1 MIQTNTWLDMIES
14 FDTQEYEDWFKFA
27 MIWFYF
33 NNYYNKR
40 YAHVNGEKNKIIVL
54 AKDNADYYEQS
65 FYGVSIIEEFKTK
78 DSDGNKTYV
87 VNMQNT
93 NQKVFFDMSHKSCED
108 FFKVLYQ
115 IRCNFFHGDKQPSNQ
130 YDKELVKWAGKN
142 LLLFLK
148 GVSLND

>member
-1 MIQTNTWLDMIES
+1 MIQTNNWLDIIEI
-14 FDTQEYEDWFKFA
+14 FNTQEYEDWFKFA

-33 NNYYNKR
+33 NNYFNKR
-40 YAHVNGEKNKIIVL
+40 YSHVNGEKNKIIEF
-54 AKDNADYYEQS
+54 AKDNNSYYSNSFFNQS
-65 FYGVSIIEEFKTK
+65 ILDDFKTK

-93 NQKVFFDMSHKSCED
+93 TQKAYFDVEHKSCED

-130 YDKELVKWAGKN
+130 YDKELVKWAAKI

-148 GVSLND
+148 GVSLDD